1 MYPKMG
7 KIEGAP
13 QCHKAIYSTPD
24 WLQSVSYLIYFAR
37 YMVLIK
43 YDAKW
48 DNFMIYTLVCI
59 RLL

>member
-13 QCHKAIYSTPD
+13 QCHKGIYSIPD
-24 WLQSVSYLIYFAR
+24 WLQSVSYLIYFAQ

-43 YDAKW
+43 
-48 DNFMIYTLVCI
+48 
-59 RLL
+59 